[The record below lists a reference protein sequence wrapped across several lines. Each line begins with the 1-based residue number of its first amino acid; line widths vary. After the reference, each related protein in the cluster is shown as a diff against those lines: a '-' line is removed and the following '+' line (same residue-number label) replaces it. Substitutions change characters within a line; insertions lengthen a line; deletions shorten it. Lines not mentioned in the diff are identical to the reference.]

1 MLVFAVESSCDETS
15 VCIMNRDRKILSHI
29 VYSQEI
35 HKKHGGVVPE
45 LASRAHLEILQ
56 DITQKAL
63 NESYLKIEEID
74 IFSATCGPGLIGG
87 LLVGSTFVKSLSIGQ
102 KKPFIPIN
110 HLEAHILSTFYNNE
124 IEFPNLCLL
133 ITGGHT
139 QIYYLK
145 NLHNIKLIGETI
157 DDAVG
162 EAFDKV
168 AKILGL
174 PYPGGNIVEK
184 KAEDGDENSFKLPEP
199 LIKKNNLN
207 FSFSGIKTSVNLLA
221 KKNTIDDNFIK
232 NISAS
237 FQKCV
242 ANILITKLDRAIK
255 NIDISGNQKILISV
269 VGGVAN
275 NNYLKK
281 KFEGFERK
289 NNIKFIYPPK
299 MMMSDNAAMV
309 AWATILKYSKNNNI
323 NFKPNPRLTI
333 N

>member
-1 MLVFAVESSCDETS
+1 M
-15 VCIMNRDRKILSHI
+15 
-29 VYSQEI
+29 
-35 HKKHGGVVPE
+35 
-45 LASRAHLEILQ
+45 
-56 DITQKAL
+56 
-63 NESYLKIEEID
+63 
-74 IFSATCGPGLIGG
+74 
-87 LLVGSTFVKSLSIGQ
+87 
-102 KKPFIPIN
+102 PF
-110 HLEAHILSTFYNNE
+110 NNW
-124 IEFPNLCLL
+124 
-133 ITGGHT
+133 GGHT

-199 LIKKNNLN
+199 LIKENNLN

-255 NIDISGNQKILISV
+255 NIDISRNQKILISV